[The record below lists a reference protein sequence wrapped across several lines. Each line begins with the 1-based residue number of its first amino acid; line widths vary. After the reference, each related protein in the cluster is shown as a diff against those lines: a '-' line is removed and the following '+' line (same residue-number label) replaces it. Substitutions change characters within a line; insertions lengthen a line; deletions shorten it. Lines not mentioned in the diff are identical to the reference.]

1 MNEGYTQKLL
11 PLPTAPRML
20 RALRVDSS
28 NICSLDR
35 RALASADS
43 EPVGPI
49 NASTDSEP
57 VGPINASTDS
67 EPVGVSMEAKA
78 LHSFDRAAAPSR
90 PSFLPACRGA
100 ISSGARLPIELVA
113 WPCTSGSRVVRSASP
128 WLGSG
133 RARLPRGGPAL
144 VSREGGGRGQDE
156 ACAGIRASGG
166 HRRAESR
173 HNCRTRTRTRAHN
186 APARARTHRH
196 TPVPGPGLRVR
207 PLDPKPR
214 TPHG

>member
-57 VGPINASTDS
+57 VG
-67 EPVGVSMEAKA
+67 VSMEAKA
-78 LHSFDRAAAPSR
+78 LHSVDRAAAPSR

-113 WPCTSGSRVVRSASP
+113 WPCTSGLAVGVVRSASP
-128 WLGSG
+128 RLGSG

-144 VSREGGGRGQDE
+144 VSREGGGRGGRGQDE